1 MTLESIKFLRII
13 LTRKLSVFVGRA
25 VPGLGWIL
33 LAWDAFAIVRNT
45 VIKYNSLV
53 KKEHQVL

>member
-1 MTLESIKFLRII
+1 MTLESIKALRII
-13 LTRKLSVFVGRA
+13 LTRKLSVFVDRA

-33 LAWDAFAIVRNT
+33 LVRDAFAIVRNT

-53 KKEHQVL
+53 KKEDQVP

>member
-1 MTLESIKFLRII
+1 MTLESIKALRII
-13 LTRKLSVFVGRA
+13 LTRKLSVFVDRA

-33 LAWDAFAIVRNT
+33 LARDAFAIVRNT

-53 KKEHQVL
+53 KKEDQVP